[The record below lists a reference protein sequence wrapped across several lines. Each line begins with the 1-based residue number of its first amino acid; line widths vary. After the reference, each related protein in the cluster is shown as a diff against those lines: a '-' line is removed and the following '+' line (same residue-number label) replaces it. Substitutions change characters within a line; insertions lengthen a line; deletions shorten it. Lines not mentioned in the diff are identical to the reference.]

1 MKNVLLKVVAVG
13 AMYVASL
20 TAVQAQMPAGPNRPT
35 TVPAGYLITPFGYFH
50 PSCVVHLAQGD
61 ELRPAA
67 KVIVH
72 ATGAPAPM
80 PTCAYPHFRADGEK
94 VVRDEQG
101 ASNPNI
107 SHSWI
112 VSESVT
118 TTGSYGGLH
127 AYWNVPPAPAANN
140 GQTLFFFPGL
150 EDINDVVTIIQPVLG
165 WNADYKDA
173 WGIASWNCCKSGST
187 FEAPPQPVNS
197 GDTILGYMFT
207 TCGPDPNPCAT
218 WDIVTWDLQNGKYSE
233 YLNTSSFGQTFNWAF
248 GGVLEVYNVTQ
259 CSDYPTT
266 PNGNTGGWNATSF
279 YGLLLYTNEL
289 VQVTQP
295 AWSLTDW
302 ANGLTPQCNY
312 GGSSPNQVLLTY

>member
-1 MKNVLLKVVAVG
+1 MKNALLKVVTVA
-13 AMYVASL
+13 AMSVAGL
-20 TAVQAQMPAGPNRPT
+20 TAAQAQMPAGPNRPA

-61 ELRPAA
+61 ELQPDTNVILHANGTPARM
-67 KVIVH
+67 H
-72 ATGAPAPM
+72 ACP
-80 PTCAYPHFRADGEK
+80 YPHYRADGEK
-94 VVRDEQG
+94 VVVDERG
-101 ASNPNI
+101 PTSPNI

-127 AYWNVPPAPAANN
+127 AYWSVPPAPASND

-150 EDINDVVTIIQPVLG
+150 EDSNDVMTIIQPVLG
-165 WNADYKDA
+165 WNADYKGA

-187 FEAPPQPVNS
+187 FEAPPQPVSS

-207 TCGPDPNPCAT
+207 TCGPNPCTT

-233 YLNTSSFGQTFNWAF
+233 YLDASSFGQTFNWAF
-248 GGVLEVYNVTQ
+248 GGVLEVYNVAQ

-266 PNGNTGGWNATSF
+266 PNGDTGGWNATSF
-279 YGLLLYTNEL
+279 YGLLLYTNQY
-289 VQVTQP
+289 VQVANP
-295 AWSLTDW
+295 AWSVTDW
-302 ANGLTPQCNY
+302 ANGLAPQCNY
-312 GGSSPNQVLLTY
+312 GGSSPSQVLLTY